1 MNIEKEFSM
10 TIGRKLYLGFGAI
23 LLVMLILYAV
33 SSMTIVREHGAR
45 ANVAS
50 TLSDV
55 QTLESVRF
63 LMMEN
68 RLFLRNYLL
77 SGDLR
82 DEDRVN
88 KGYGDLQVRLGQWQA
103 KAEADVL
110 RNTLALVAESEKNWM
125 EAFARPMIAKRHQV
139 DSGDSTVS
147 DLQIF
152 YLQHDPATEVTKS
165 TAMLDDAGRSI
176 RRTLDES
183 NASAASATTFSSIF
197 GFTGTVLAVLFGIL
211 IAYYTAKSIT
221 DPLNHLIGVAR
232 EIGETGNIDQTIDIH
247 RSDEVGL
254 LADNFNKMI
263 VHLKEMAGVS
273 AAIAEG
279 KLNVSIQPRSPSDTM
294 ANAYIRMVDGL
305 QALVRQV
312 RDSASQVAS
321 GSTQMASSSD
331 ESAKVSVQAA
341 AAIDEVTSTMHEMSV
356 NVQSVVKNAQ
366 VQGASVAETSSSI
379 DEMVTS
385 IQRVADTSK
394 MLLDIARRS
403 REEAEVGI
411 ATMEKTTEGLNRTS
425 AAIQASAEII
435 SALGRRA
442 DDIGKIVE
450 VIDDLAEQTNLL
462 ALNAAIEAAR
472 AGEHGLGFAVVAEE
486 VRKLAEK
493 STQSTKEIS
502 ELIQG
507 IQKEAREAVGNMDK
521 STSMVQEGLV
531 LGNDLNIA
539 LGKIS
544 LVVTEVYKFSQE
556 IGAAT
561 TEQSHGSSQIA
572 KATTR
577 LTEITQEITS
587 SVEEQASGAQAVVRA
602 MEKMRELVQQSTS
615 SSTELA
621 AAADQMNKLS
631 GDLLD
636 SMDGFSLDDSVDT
649 GRADSGSR
657 HQPPPSQP
665 SPTSRRT
672 PPPPPE
678 RVSHGRYRD
687 RRDRELIHS

>member
-1 MNIEKEFSM
+1 M

-665 SPTSRRT
+665 PPTSRRT